1 MMLITAV
8 VATARLEGIR
18 HALRLFGVNGMTV
31 SHVLD
36 LDALG
41 RQNAI
46 ERRTRMD
53 IVAGNAD
60 TPDLV
65 RVIARTAARDDRVWV
80 TRIDLVIRIRTG
92 ESGLAA
98 I

>member
-1 MMLITAV
+1 MMLITAMV
-8 VATARLEGIR
+8 VSTRVEVIR
-18 HALRLFGVNGMTV
+18 RALRLFGVYGMTV
-31 SHVLD
+31 SQAFA
-36 LDALG
+36 LDAGG
-41 RQNAI
+41 RWDVV
-46 ERRTRMD
+46 EPRTRMD

-65 RVIARTAARDDRVWV
+65 RVIARTAAPDDSVWV
-80 TRIDLVIRIRTG
+80 TRIDLVVRIRTG